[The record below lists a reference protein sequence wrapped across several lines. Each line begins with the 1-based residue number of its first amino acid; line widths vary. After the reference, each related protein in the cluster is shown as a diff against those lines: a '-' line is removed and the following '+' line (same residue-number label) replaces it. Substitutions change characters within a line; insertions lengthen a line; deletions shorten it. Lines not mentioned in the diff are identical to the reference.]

1 MKWGRFK
8 LLTKEQA
15 TEIFVKSKALLTGHF
30 RLTSGRHSNQYMQCA
45 QVLQYPEYASQ
56 LCRDLAERFSGI
68 KVDTVIGP
76 ALGGIIV
83 AYEVGRAMGIR
94 TIFTEREQGVM
105 SLRRGF
111 EIEPG
116 EKVLVVEDVV
126 TTGGSVK
133 EVIDVVRQKGGE
145 VAGVGVLVDRSNG
158 KVDFGVKTE
167 AVLSMEILSYEPD
180 DCPLC
185 KQGLSLVKPGSRQV

>member
-1 MKWGRFK
+1 M
-8 LLTKEQA
+8 LTKEQA
-15 TEIFVKSKALLTGHF
+15 IEIFTKSKALLTGHF
-30 RLTSGRHSNQYMQCA
+30 RLTSGRHSSQYMQCA

-56 LCRDLAERFSGI
+56 LCRDLAERFAGM

-83 AYEVGRAMGIR
+83 AYEVGRAMGVR

-111 EIEPG
+111 IIEPG

-133 EVIDVVRQKGGE
+133 EVIEVVRQKGGE

-167 AVLSMEILSYEPD
+167 AVLPMEIQSYDPG

-185 KQGLSLVKPGSRQV
+185 REGLPLVKPGSRQV

>member
-1 MKWGRFK
+1 M
-8 LLTKEQA
+8 LTKEQA
-15 TEIFVKSKALLTGHF
+15 IEIFTKSKALLTGHF
-30 RLTSGRHSNQYMQCA
+30 RLTSGRHSSQYMQCA

-56 LCRDLAERFSGI
+56 LCRDLAERFAGM

-83 AYEVGRAMGIR
+83 AYEVGRAMGVR

-105 SLRRGF
+105 ALRRGF
-111 EIEPG
+111 IIEPG

-133 EVIDVVRQKGGE
+133 EVIEVVRQKGGE

-158 KVDFGVKTE
+158 KVDFGVKTA
-167 AVLSMEILSYEPD
+167 AVLSMEIQSYDPG

-185 KQGLSLVKPGSRQV
+185 REGLPVVKPGSRQV

>member
-1 MKWGRFK
+1 M
-8 LLTKEQA
+8 LTREEA
-15 TEIFVKSKALLTGHF
+15 IEIFTKSNALLNGHF
-30 RLTSGRHSNQYMQCA
+30 RLTSGRHSSQYMQCA
-45 QVLQYPEYASQ
+45 QVLQYPKYASV
-56 LCRDLAERFSGI
+56 LCDALGEKFANDGVEL
-68 KVDTVIGP
+68 VIGP

-83 AYEVGRAMGIR
+83 AYEVGRALGVK
-94 TIFTEREQGVM
+94 TFFTEREEGIM

-111 EIEPG
+111 VINPG

-133 EVIDVVRQKGGE
+133 EVIKVVREKGGE
-145 VAGVGVLVDRSNG
+145 VIGVGVLVDRSNG

-167 AVLSMEILSYEPD
+167 SILKMEIESYDPD

-185 KQGLSLVKPGSRQV
+185 RKGIPVVKPGSRQV